1 MSMFK
6 IPLDPIPNQ
15 NCSVRLD
22 GALFDLTI
30 KIARELMTIT
40 IKRDGVTLV
49 QGVRCLPDTPLIP
62 HRYLEG
68 GTGNFYFQTVAGS
81 YPHYSRFG
89 GTDTLFYATRDEL
102 EALRNG

>member
-22 GALFDLTI
+22 GALFDLTV
-30 KIARELMTIT
+30 KIARELMAIT
-40 IKRDGVTLV
+40 IKRDGVILV
-49 QGVRCLPDTPLIP
+49 QGVRCLPDTQLIP

-68 GTGNFYFQTVAGS
+68 ATGNFYFRTADGS

-89 GTDTLFYATRDEL
+89 GTDILYYATKDEL
-102 EALRNG
+102 EAARHG